1 MRPKSPLS
9 YFPWEDPAGEK
20 SSSAETKARHKKNEL
35 WLAVYLPKLALEV
48 VTQNKFLKP
57 YALVKEVRGKQYIHT
72 ASDLAEDSGV
82 VAGMSLNAAYLL
94 CPDLEI
100 EDTNEYAQPQRL
112 QQLANWALQYSPRI
126 SLEPPCSFILEVRG
140 SVQYFGSLEIIREKI
155 ADALKNKWQHEHH
168 LAISPTPAASLLF
181 ARSSNKI
188 IINNISDLRSAL
200 GDLSIKLLP
209 LDEKRKRQLGKI
221 GVRILRDLWRLPT
234 AELSRRLGVDLMT
247 YLDQILG
254 SLSSPLINYQPP
266 PRFEI
271 IYDIGYEVDNY
282 QLLLPVADKLLN
294 NLSDFLRRNDVHTCS
309 FIFYF
314 QHQQRIPT
322 SIKIDLRQKLRD
334 PNHFRMLL
342 KTKVSQMTLPAS
354 VFSIKLIAETLHVYD
369 AQTADLFP
377 AYNHT
382 LDIDKN
388 IECLLEQ
395 LYTRLGYDA
404 VTGLITHEDHRPE
417 FAYKN
422 SQPGFRK
429 HAEITKS
436 RPFWL
441 LPSPIRLFK
450 KNSQLY
456 YKSIIR
462 FSMGPERIEAGWWD
476 HADICRDYYIGIDEI
491 AGSLW
496 LYHDLK
502 DRQKWYLHGL
512 FG

>member
-9 YFPWEDPAGEK
+9 YFPREDSVGEK
-20 SSSAETKARHKKNEL
+20 SSSTETKARHKKNEL

-48 VTQNKFLKP
+48 VTQNKSLKS
-57 YALVKEVRGKQYIHT
+57 YALVEEVRGKQFIHT
-72 ASDLAEDSGV
+72 ASHLAEDSGV
-82 VAGMSLNAAYLL
+82 VAGMPLNAAYLL
-94 CPDLEI
+94 CSNLQT
-100 EDTNEYAQPQRL
+100 EDINEFSQQQRL
-112 QQLANWALQYSPRI
+112 QQLANWALQYSPRV

-140 SVQYFGSLEIIREKI
+140 SVQYFGSLEIIQEKI
-155 ADALKNKWQHEHH
+155 AEALKNKWQHEYH

-188 IINNISDLRSAL
+188 TVNNISDLRSAL
-200 GDLSIKLLP
+200 GDLSINLLP
-209 LDEKRKRQLGKI
+209 LDGKRKRQLSKI
-221 GVRILRDLWRLPT
+221 GVRILRDLWRLPA
-234 AELSRRLGVDLMT
+234 AELSRRLGVDFT
-247 YLDQILG
+247 DYLDSVLG
-254 SLSSPLINYQPP
+254 SSSSPLINYQPP
-266 PRFEI
+266 SRFET
-271 IYDIGYEVDNY
+271 IYDIGCELDNY

-294 NLSDFLRRNDVHTCS
+294 NLSDFLRRNDVYTSS

-314 QHQQRIPT
+314 QHQQHIPT
-322 SIKIDLRQKLRD
+322 SIKIDLRQKLHD
-334 PNHFRMLL
+334 PKHFRMLL

-369 AQTADLFP
+369 TQTSDLFP

-422 SQPGFRK
+422 SQPGLRK
-429 HAEITKS
+429 HAEITKP

-441 LPSPIRLFK
+441 LSSPRRLFE
-450 KNSQLY
+450 KNNQLY
-456 YKSIIR
+456 YKSVIR